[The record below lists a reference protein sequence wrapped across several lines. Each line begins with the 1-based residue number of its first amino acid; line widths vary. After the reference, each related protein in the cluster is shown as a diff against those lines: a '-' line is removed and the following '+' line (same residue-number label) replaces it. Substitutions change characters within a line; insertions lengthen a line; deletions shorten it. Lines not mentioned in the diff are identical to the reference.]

1 MESIGIVLKDIMGN
15 SAVFIAGKEA
25 VIVSAVSIVIS
36 VFIGI
41 LGLKLIRV
49 WNAVIGFVAGALL
62 GFAVTYLM
70 GLEAVP
76 VLIAAGVAGLVFAI
90 LNSVFKKFGAFWVC
104 FLGMAGTVLAITNAG
119 NWIMLAVCGAVGLI
133 FAILAMIWFEPF
145 VIIATALA
153 GGFGAGMM
161 IYDLAGLKN
170 VIFMWIISIV
180 ITFIGIVIQFI
191 MKSSEINKKQVRRAN
206 AIKKETS
213 KEEEIEMARTM
224 LIDLDDDDDLEV
236 VLDCSE
242 DDNCDDE
249 GWYWF
254 QSSGKAYHDTGKKKI
269 NGKYYMFNEHGQ
281 MLYEWIDGKAVE
293 QGSNA
298 QLDGNLAKGELAT
311 TSVMRYYNEVEDG
324 SRGNGWYQIDGA
336 EDLDADGD
344 TDWYYIDD
352 GEVKYA
358 DGGSKDFAT
367 YDDDGAVY
375 VQRIKI
381 EGKYF
386 SFNEKGQMQD
396 GLQYCQADGGFYYFD
411 ANGYQKT
418 GRVTSVENDDDD
430 YTFYF
435 NTKNGKNG
443 LGYNGLKDDYLY
455 FNGKRLDA
463 DDDYR
468 LYYYDG
474 DIYLT
479 NTKGKV
485 QKTSKKYDIENKGI
499 AEDDVKVEISGKKV
513 VSVTLASG
521 KTIKAEDLIADAE
534 AQFGKDVVTEDQIV
548 SVPFIQLY
556 DDDIYTYTNLAG
568 TKAVEGWLGLNK

>member
-70 GLEAVP
+70 GLEVVP

-242 DDNCDDE
+242 DDDCDDE

-254 QSSGKAYHDTGKKKI
+254 QSSGKAYHGTGKKKI
-269 NGKYYMFNEHGQ
+269 NGRFYMFNEHGQ
-281 MLYEWIDGKAVE
+281 MLYEWIDNKKVSVA
-293 QGSNA
+293 SNSK
-298 QLDGNLAKGELAT
+298 LDAARTDGTVATAGEML
-311 TSVMRYYNEVEDG
+311 YYNEVEDG
-324 SRGNGWYQIDGA
+324 SRGNGWVQRDGSEA
-336 EDLDADGD
+336 MKTDND

-352 GEVKYA
+352 GDMYHA
-358 DGGSKDFAT
+358 NTTDAAGT
-367 YDDDGAVY
+367 TDDGDPVY
-375 VQRIKI
+375 VMRKKVKVS
-381 EGKYF
+381 GNKYF
-386 SFNEKGQMQD
+386 AFNEKGQMQD
-396 GLQYCQADGGFYYFD
+396 GLQFIAKDKGFFYFD
-411 ANGYQKT
+411 ENGYQKT
-418 GRVTSVENDDDD
+418 GKVASVECEDDD

-435 NTKNGKNG
+435 TTKNGKNG
-443 LGYNGLKDDYLY
+443 IGYTGEKDGTLY
-455 FNGKRLDA
+455 FNGKRLEA
-463 DDDYR
+463 DDDYK
-468 LYYYDG
+468 LYVVDEKV
-474 DIYLT
+474 YLV
-479 NTKGKV
+479 NTKGKI
-485 QKTSKKYDIENKGI
+485 QKASTAKKYDDIVNAAYVGKEIYVKTNKKGVVESVDGVGYTTLVNTVKADI
-499 AEDDVKVEISGKKV
+499 AKSGFV
-513 VSVTLASG
+513 G
-521 KTIKAEDLIADAE
+521 
-534 AQFGKDVVTEDQIV
+534 AQDYDNQVA
-548 SVPFIQLY
+548 VPFIALY
-556 DDDIYTYTNLAG
+556 DGVYTYDKNLA
-568 TKAVEGWLGLNK
+568 EGWNK

>member
-170 VIFMWIISIV
+170 VIFMWIISIG

-269 NGKYYMFNEHGQ
+269 NGKYYMFNNHGQ
-281 MLYEWIDGKAVE
+281 MLYEWIDNKKVSVA
-293 QGSNA
+293 SNSK
-298 QLDGNLAKGELAT
+298 LDAARTDGTVATAGEML
-311 TSVMRYYNEVEDG
+311 YYNEVEDG
-324 SRGNGWYQIDGA
+324 SRGNGWVQRDGSEA
-336 EDLDADGD
+336 MKTDND

-352 GEVKYA
+352 GDMYHA
-358 DGGSKDFAT
+358 NTTDAAGT
-367 YDDDGAVY
+367 TDDGDPVY
-375 VQRIKI
+375 VMRKKVKVS
-381 EGKYF
+381 GNKYF
-386 SFNEKGQMQD
+386 AFNEKGQMQD
-396 GLQYCQADGGFYYFD
+396 GLQFIAKDKGFFYFD
-411 ANGYQKT
+411 ENGYQKT
-418 GRVTSVENDDDD
+418 GKVASVECEDDD

-435 NTKNGKNG
+435 TTKNGKNG
-443 LGYNGLKDDYLY
+443 IGYTGEKDGTLY
-455 FNGKRLDA
+455 FNGKRLEA
-463 DDDYR
+463 DDDYK
-468 LYYYDG
+468 LYVVDEKV
-474 DIYLT
+474 YLV
-479 NTKGKV
+479 NTKGKI
-485 QKTSKKYDIENKGI
+485 QKASTAKKYDDIVNAAYVGKEIYVKTNKKGVVESVDGVGYTTLVNTVKADI
-499 AEDDVKVEISGKKV
+499 AKSGFV
-513 VSVTLASG
+513 G
-521 KTIKAEDLIADAE
+521 
-534 AQFGKDVVTEDQIV
+534 AQDYDNQVA
-548 SVPFIQLY
+548 VPFIALY
-556 DDDIYTYTNLAG
+556 DGVYTYDKNLA
-568 TKAVEGWLGLNK
+568 EGWNK

>member
-49 WNAVIGFVAGALL
+49 WNALL

-170 VIFMWIISIV
+170 VIFMWIISIG

-224 LIDLDDDDDLEV
+224 LIDLDDDD
-236 VLDCSE
+236 E
-242 DDNCDDE
+242 DE
-249 GWYWF
+249 
-254 QSSGKAYHDTGKKKI
+254 
-269 NGKYYMFNEHGQ
+269 E
-281 MLYEWIDGKAVE
+281 
-293 QGSNA
+293 
-298 QLDGNLAKGELAT
+298 
-311 TSVMRYYNEVEDG
+311 
-324 SRGNGWYQIDGA
+324 
-336 EDLDADGD
+336 
-344 TDWYYIDD
+344 
-352 GEVKYA
+352 
-358 DGGSKDFAT
+358 
-367 YDDDGAVY
+367 
-375 VQRIKI
+375 
-381 EGKYF
+381 
-386 SFNEKGQMQD
+386 
-396 GLQYCQADGGFYYFD
+396 
-411 ANGYQKT
+411 
-418 GRVTSVENDDDD
+418 
-430 YTFYF
+430 
-435 NTKNGKNG
+435 
-443 LGYNGLKDDYLY
+443 
-455 FNGKRLDA
+455 
-463 DDDYR
+463 
-468 LYYYDG
+468 
-474 DIYLT
+474 
-479 NTKGKV
+479 
-485 QKTSKKYDIENKGI
+485 
-499 AEDDVKVEISGKKV
+499 
-513 VSVTLASG
+513 
-521 KTIKAEDLIADAE
+521 
-534 AQFGKDVVTEDQIV
+534 
-548 SVPFIQLY
+548 
-556 DDDIYTYTNLAG
+556 
-568 TKAVEGWLGLNK
+568 

>member
-62 GFAVTYLM
+62 GFSVTYLM

-133 FAILAMIWFEPF
+133 FAILAMIWV

-170 VIFMWIISIV
+170 VIFMWIISIG

-224 LIDLDDDDDLEV
+224 LIDLDDDDD
-236 VLDCSE
+236 E
-242 DDNCDDE
+242 DE
-249 GWYWF
+249 
-254 QSSGKAYHDTGKKKI
+254 
-269 NGKYYMFNEHGQ
+269 E
-281 MLYEWIDGKAVE
+281 
-293 QGSNA
+293 
-298 QLDGNLAKGELAT
+298 
-311 TSVMRYYNEVEDG
+311 
-324 SRGNGWYQIDGA
+324 
-336 EDLDADGD
+336 
-344 TDWYYIDD
+344 
-352 GEVKYA
+352 
-358 DGGSKDFAT
+358 
-367 YDDDGAVY
+367 
-375 VQRIKI
+375 
-381 EGKYF
+381 
-386 SFNEKGQMQD
+386 
-396 GLQYCQADGGFYYFD
+396 
-411 ANGYQKT
+411 
-418 GRVTSVENDDDD
+418 
-430 YTFYF
+430 
-435 NTKNGKNG
+435 
-443 LGYNGLKDDYLY
+443 
-455 FNGKRLDA
+455 
-463 DDDYR
+463 
-468 LYYYDG
+468 
-474 DIYLT
+474 
-479 NTKGKV
+479 
-485 QKTSKKYDIENKGI
+485 
-499 AEDDVKVEISGKKV
+499 
-513 VSVTLASG
+513 
-521 KTIKAEDLIADAE
+521 
-534 AQFGKDVVTEDQIV
+534 
-548 SVPFIQLY
+548 
-556 DDDIYTYTNLAG
+556 
-568 TKAVEGWLGLNK
+568 

>member
-70 GLEAVP
+70 GLEVVP

-161 IYDLAGLKN
+161 IYDLADLKN
-170 VIFMWIISIV
+170 VIFMWIISIG

-213 KEEEIEMARTM
+213 KEEETEMARTM

-311 TSVMRYYNEVEDG
+311 TSIMRYYNEVEDG
-324 SRGNGWYQIDGA
+324 SRGNGWVQRDGSEA
-336 EDLDADGD
+336 MKTDND

-352 GEVKYA
+352 GDMYHANTTDAV
-358 DGGSKDFAT
+358 GT
-367 YDDDGAVY
+367 TDDGDPVY
-375 VQRIKI
+375 VMRKKVKVS
-381 EGKYF
+381 GNKYF
-386 SFNEKGQMQD
+386 AFNEKGQMQD
-396 GLQYCQADGGFYYFD
+396 GLQFIAKDKGFFYFD
-411 ANGYQKT
+411 ENGYQKT
-418 GRVTSVENDDDD
+418 GKVASVECEDDD

-435 NTKNGKNG
+435 TTKNGKNG
-443 LGYNGLKDDYLY
+443 IGYTGEKDGTLY
-455 FNGKRLDA
+455 FNGKRLEA
-463 DDDYR
+463 DDDYK
-468 LYYYDG
+468 LYVVDEKV
-474 DIYLT
+474 YLV
-479 NTKGKV
+479 NTKGKI
-485 QKTSKKYDIENKGI
+485 QKASTAKKYDDIVNAAYVGKEIYVKTNKKGVVESVDGVGYTTLVNTVKADI
-499 AEDDVKVEISGKKV
+499 AKSGFV
-513 VSVTLASG
+513 G
-521 KTIKAEDLIADAE
+521 
-534 AQFGKDVVTEDQIV
+534 AQDYDNQVA
-548 SVPFIQLY
+548 VPFIALY
-556 DDDIYTYTNLAG
+556 DGVYTYDKNLA
-568 TKAVEGWLGLNK
+568 EGWNK

>member
-1 MESIGIVLKDIMGN
+1 MRNPGN
-15 SAVFIAGKEA
+15 NE
-25 VIVSAVSIVIS
+25 
-36 VFIGI
+36 
-41 LGLKLIRV
+41 
-49 WNAVIGFVAGALL
+49 N
-62 GFAVTYLM
+62 
-70 GLEAVP
+70 
-76 VLIAAGVAGLVFAI
+76 
-90 LNSVFKKFGAFWVC
+90 
-104 FLGMAGTVLAITNAG
+104 
-119 NWIMLAVCGAVGLI
+119 
-133 FAILAMIWFEPF
+133 
-145 VIIATALA
+145 
-153 GGFGAGMM
+153 
-161 IYDLAGLKN
+161 
-170 VIFMWIISIV
+170 
-180 ITFIGIVIQFI
+180 
-191 MKSSEINKKQVRRAN
+191 
-206 AIKKETS
+206 
-213 KEEEIEMARTM
+213 
-224 LIDLDDDDDLEV
+224 DLDDDDDLEV

-324 SRGNGWYQIDGA
+324 SRGNGWYQSTALRIWMLMVIQTG
-336 EDLDADGD
+336 
-344 TDWYYIDD
+344 TTSMT
-352 GEVKYA
+352 VKLNTLMAVPKTSLLTMMTELYTFRE
-358 DGGSKDFAT
+358 SKLKVNT
-367 YDDDGAVY
+367 SPST
-375 VQRIKI
+375 K
-381 EGKYF
+381 
-386 SFNEKGQMQD
+386 KGQMQD

>member
-70 GLEAVP
+70 GLEVVP

-90 LNSVFKKFGAFWVC
+90 LNSVFKEFGAFWVC

-224 LIDLDDDDDLEV
+224 LIDLDDDDD
-236 VLDCSE
+236 E
-242 DDNCDDE
+242 DE
-249 GWYWF
+249 
-254 QSSGKAYHDTGKKKI
+254 
-269 NGKYYMFNEHGQ
+269 E
-281 MLYEWIDGKAVE
+281 
-293 QGSNA
+293 
-298 QLDGNLAKGELAT
+298 
-311 TSVMRYYNEVEDG
+311 
-324 SRGNGWYQIDGA
+324 
-336 EDLDADGD
+336 
-344 TDWYYIDD
+344 
-352 GEVKYA
+352 
-358 DGGSKDFAT
+358 
-367 YDDDGAVY
+367 
-375 VQRIKI
+375 
-381 EGKYF
+381 
-386 SFNEKGQMQD
+386 
-396 GLQYCQADGGFYYFD
+396 
-411 ANGYQKT
+411 
-418 GRVTSVENDDDD
+418 
-430 YTFYF
+430 
-435 NTKNGKNG
+435 
-443 LGYNGLKDDYLY
+443 
-455 FNGKRLDA
+455 
-463 DDDYR
+463 
-468 LYYYDG
+468 
-474 DIYLT
+474 
-479 NTKGKV
+479 
-485 QKTSKKYDIENKGI
+485 
-499 AEDDVKVEISGKKV
+499 
-513 VSVTLASG
+513 
-521 KTIKAEDLIADAE
+521 
-534 AQFGKDVVTEDQIV
+534 
-548 SVPFIQLY
+548 
-556 DDDIYTYTNLAG
+556 
-568 TKAVEGWLGLNK
+568 

>member
-70 GLEAVP
+70 GLEVVP

-170 VIFMWIISIV
+170 VIFMWIISIG

>member
-70 GLEAVP
+70 GLEVVP

-521 KTIKAEDLIADAE
+521 KTIKAEELIADAE

-556 DDDIYTYTNLAG
+556 DDDIYTYTNLVG

>member
-49 WNAVIGFVAGALL
+49 WNAVALL

-70 GLEAVP
+70 GLEVVP

-224 LIDLDDDDDLEV
+224 LIDLDDDDD
-236 VLDCSE
+236 E
-242 DDNCDDE
+242 DE
-249 GWYWF
+249 
-254 QSSGKAYHDTGKKKI
+254 
-269 NGKYYMFNEHGQ
+269 E
-281 MLYEWIDGKAVE
+281 
-293 QGSNA
+293 
-298 QLDGNLAKGELAT
+298 
-311 TSVMRYYNEVEDG
+311 
-324 SRGNGWYQIDGA
+324 
-336 EDLDADGD
+336 
-344 TDWYYIDD
+344 
-352 GEVKYA
+352 
-358 DGGSKDFAT
+358 
-367 YDDDGAVY
+367 
-375 VQRIKI
+375 
-381 EGKYF
+381 
-386 SFNEKGQMQD
+386 
-396 GLQYCQADGGFYYFD
+396 
-411 ANGYQKT
+411 
-418 GRVTSVENDDDD
+418 
-430 YTFYF
+430 
-435 NTKNGKNG
+435 
-443 LGYNGLKDDYLY
+443 
-455 FNGKRLDA
+455 
-463 DDDYR
+463 
-468 LYYYDG
+468 
-474 DIYLT
+474 
-479 NTKGKV
+479 
-485 QKTSKKYDIENKGI
+485 
-499 AEDDVKVEISGKKV
+499 
-513 VSVTLASG
+513 
-521 KTIKAEDLIADAE
+521 
-534 AQFGKDVVTEDQIV
+534 
-548 SVPFIQLY
+548 
-556 DDDIYTYTNLAG
+556 
-568 TKAVEGWLGLNK
+568 

>member
-1 MESIGIVLKDIMGN
+1 MRKQTKLVAVL
-15 SAVFIAGKEA
+15 SAA
-25 VIVSAVSIVIS
+25 
-36 VFIGI
+36 
-41 LGLKLIRV
+41 
-49 WNAVIGFVAGALL
+49 ALL
-62 GFAVTYLM
+62 AM
-70 GLEAVP
+70 GASMTSF
-76 VLIAAGVAGLVFAI
+76 AAGWEKDDAGVWHYYDSDDNQVTDEWKKDGGKWFYLNEDGDMETDAWVDDDYYVGEDGAMLVNKWIKVA
-90 LNSVFKKFGAFWVC
+90 
-104 FLGMAGTVLAITNAG
+104 
-119 NWIMLAVCGAVGLI
+119 
-133 FAILAMIWFEPF
+133 
-145 VIIATALA
+145 
-153 GGFGAGMM
+153 
-161 IYDLAGLKN
+161 
-170 VIFMWIISIV
+170 
-180 ITFIGIVIQFI
+180 
-191 MKSSEINKKQVRRAN
+191 
-206 AIKKETS
+206 
-213 KEEEIEMARTM
+213 
-224 LIDLDDDDDLEV
+224 DDDDSSDPDDDGENWYYFNNKGKKV
-236 VLDCSE
+236 TDDKKKINGKTYYFNTDGEMRYGWFE
-242 DDNCDDE
+242 DNGDWYYLGTEDE
-249 GWYWF
+249 GWRTDAKWLWLEEPNEDDEDNDSMPSHDDCSLCDSEGWYYF
-254 QSSGKAYHDTGKKKI
+254 QNDGKAYRDNSKKKKI
-269 NGKYYMFNEHGQ
+269 NGKYYYFNEHGQ
-281 MLYEWIDGKAVE
+281 MLYEWIDNKKVSVA
-293 QGSNA
+293 SNSK
-298 QLDGNLAKGELAT
+298 LDAARTDGTVATAGEML
-311 TSVMRYYNEVEDG
+311 YYNEVEDG

-375 VQRIKI
+375 VQRIKV

-386 SFNEKGQMQD
+386 AFNEKGQMQD

-411 ANGYQKT
+411 DNGYQKT

-556 DDDIYTYTNLAG
+556 DDDIYTYTDLVG
-568 TKAVEGWLGLNK
+568 TKAVEGWLGLNNNK

>member
-1 MESIGIVLKDIMGN
+1 MESIGIVFKDIMGN

-49 WNAVIGFVAGALL
+49 WNAVL

-70 GLEAVP
+70 GLEVVP

-224 LIDLDDDDDLEV
+224 LIDLDDDDD
-236 VLDCSE
+236 E
-242 DDNCDDE
+242 DE
-249 GWYWF
+249 
-254 QSSGKAYHDTGKKKI
+254 
-269 NGKYYMFNEHGQ
+269 E
-281 MLYEWIDGKAVE
+281 
-293 QGSNA
+293 
-298 QLDGNLAKGELAT
+298 
-311 TSVMRYYNEVEDG
+311 
-324 SRGNGWYQIDGA
+324 
-336 EDLDADGD
+336 
-344 TDWYYIDD
+344 
-352 GEVKYA
+352 
-358 DGGSKDFAT
+358 
-367 YDDDGAVY
+367 
-375 VQRIKI
+375 
-381 EGKYF
+381 
-386 SFNEKGQMQD
+386 
-396 GLQYCQADGGFYYFD
+396 
-411 ANGYQKT
+411 
-418 GRVTSVENDDDD
+418 
-430 YTFYF
+430 
-435 NTKNGKNG
+435 
-443 LGYNGLKDDYLY
+443 
-455 FNGKRLDA
+455 
-463 DDDYR
+463 
-468 LYYYDG
+468 
-474 DIYLT
+474 
-479 NTKGKV
+479 
-485 QKTSKKYDIENKGI
+485 
-499 AEDDVKVEISGKKV
+499 
-513 VSVTLASG
+513 
-521 KTIKAEDLIADAE
+521 
-534 AQFGKDVVTEDQIV
+534 
-548 SVPFIQLY
+548 
-556 DDDIYTYTNLAG
+556 
-568 TKAVEGWLGLNK
+568 